1 MDAGSAGD
9 VDDGARLAV
18 LDPEVGRRC
27 SDQLEG
33 CRAVEGEDGVPL
45 LVGGLRRGQLLVP

>member
-18 LDPEVGRRC
+18 FDPEVRCGC

-45 LVGGLRRGQLLVP
+45 LIGGLGRGQLLVP